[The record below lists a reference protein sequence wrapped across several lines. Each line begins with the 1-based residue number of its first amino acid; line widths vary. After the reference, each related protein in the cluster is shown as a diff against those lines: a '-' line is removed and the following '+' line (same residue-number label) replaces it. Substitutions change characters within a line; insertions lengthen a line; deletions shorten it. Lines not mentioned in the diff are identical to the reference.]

1 MFTIGSLW
9 DWKCFLLFLSSQMY
23 FNHEMMLDSFQ
34 IPFRHMLK
42 WSYFPLFYIKS
53 CALTDFFCLLN
64 QPYNLVIN
72 PTWWWCN
79 LYFTYC
85 WIQFVNIFLSI
96 VMFKFIRGIGWPAF
110 HSFFFSLWCHCLV
123 FVSGWHQSHRGSWW
137 LCLLFFF
144 LMFGKM
150 RPCTLRFLFIIV
162 FKSLISYLY

>member
-23 FNHEMMLDSFQ
+23 FNPEMVFDSFQ

-110 HSFFFSLWCHCLV
+110 HSFFFPCDVIVWFLSQGDTSLIEGAGDYAC
-123 FVSGWHQSHRGSWW
+123 F
-137 LCLLFFF
+137 FFF